1 MQWSRFQHELTWNI
15 WTGDVNIVTAIA
27 HFMTIKITAA
37 GLSSNGLTVAPIWV
51 GTAFCKS
58 SGYAGA
64 NRNGRLYSCKW
75 RKEMR
80 ESQGEDG
87 DRQVWFGIQINLSYL
102 QKKKTNKQTK
112 ANQWSYLLQQ
122 LYCVLVSVAAKLGQQ
137 EPMLR
142 RKCWRLAYR
151 LLETLDLAS
160 CLCLYSFEN
169 LMLNFKMWM
178 TVATDHW
185 LRGTSSCCISIMK
198 VLLFFSMQIE

>member
-1 MQWSRFQHELTWNI
+1 MSISSQQSPTSWQLKSQLQVWVPTDWPLHPYESVQHS
-15 WTGDVNIVTAIA
+15 VNP
-27 HFMTIKITAA
+27 AA
-37 GLSSNGLTVAPIWV
+37 TQEPI
-51 GTAFCKS
+51 GTAGCIAA
-58 SGYAGA
+58 SGGKKW
-64 NRNGRLYSCKW
+64 GRA
-75 RKEMR
+75 R
-80 ESQGEDG
+80 ERMVIDKC
-87 DRQVWFGIQINLSYL
+87 DLAYKLILATC
-102 QKKKTNKQTK
+102 KKKQNKQTK

-122 LYCVLVSVAAKLGQQ
+122 LYCVLVLVAAKLGQQ